1 MSHHEK
7 NAPWDGKIRAFS
19 LEEAF
24 LTRKNYK
31 VIFCMTF
38 ILSALR
44 TALFLPALLGVKLTE
59 WEASVAAFLLLI
71 MLFILDLIFILIPVA
86 FGVRVTFTHLL
97 KKKIAQLEQ
106 AIGQADSGY
115 LSANEHVKGRGK

>member
-1 MSHHEK
+1 MKHHEK
-7 NAPWDGKIRAFS
+7 NTAWDENSKVFS

-38 ILSALR
+38 TLSTLR

-59 WEASVAAFLLLI
+59 WETSVAAILFVI

-86 FGVRVTFTHLL
+86 FVVRVIFTYLL

-106 AIGQADSGY
+106 VIWKQIAATYRQTS
-115 LSANEHVKGRGK
+115 V

>member
-1 MSHHEK
+1 MKHHE
-7 NAPWDGKIRAFS
+7 NAALDGSPRVFS

-31 VIFCMTF
+31 VIFCMT
-38 ILSALR
+38 LTVSTLR

-59 WEASVAAFLLLI
+59 WEVSVAAVLLLI
-71 MLFILDLIFILIPVA
+71 MLFISDLIFILIPVA
-86 FGVRVTFTHLL
+86 FVVRVTFTYLL

-106 AIGQADSGY
+106 AIDQVENGFV
-115 LSANEHVKGRGK
+115 SANECVKGRGK